1 MACHPRHRLHLQGAA
16 TELTCGIVCATELA
30 GEREQ
35 QHQASAAEAQAQV
48 QHLQQEL
55 AHAKRQLHES
65 QELAEGQLQV
75 GFSSWWLCSALTP

>member
-1 MACHPRHRLHLQGAA
+1 MCSA
-16 TELTCGIVCATELA
+16 ELA

-35 QHQASAAEAQAQV
+35 QHLGSAAEAQAQV

-75 GFSSWWLCSALTP
+75 GFSCWNTGV

>member
-1 MACHPRHRLHLQGAA
+1 MVTCHPRCRIHLQGVA
-16 TELTCGIVCATELA
+16 TACSRGVVCSAELA

-35 QHQASAAEAQAQV
+35 QHLGGAAEAQAQV

-75 GFSSWWLCSALTP
+75 GFSCWGFA

>member
-1 MACHPRHRLHLQGAA
+1 MCSA
-16 TELTCGIVCATELA
+16 ELA

-35 QHQASAAEAQAQV
+35 QQHLGTAAEAQAQV

-55 AHAKRQLHES
+55 AQAKRQLHES

-75 GFSSWWLCSALTP
+75 GFGCGSIGCDKAFHLRMHDWPAALVRGEQALLC

>member
-1 MACHPRHRLHLQGAA
+1 MLAIQEYRLHLQSAA
-16 TELTCGIVCATELA
+16 TASSRSVVCSAELA

-35 QHQASAAEAQAQV
+35 QHQASTAEAQAQV

-75 GFSSWWLCSALTP
+75 GLSCWRFTSAP